1 MSLSELLRKLSR
13 RSCQSFVCTTKRR
26 TKREIERRR
35 QIFDQTRPHHGDG
48 PFAYTVRVLDRDGN
62 KVYEVNTPINDVWN
76 RVQQFV
82 IDEYLEIVQP
92 KKWAFKKE
100 GNDE

>member
-1 MSLSELLRKLSR
+1 MAGIDY
-13 RSCQSFVCTTKRR
+13 QT
-26 TKREIERRR
+26 EIQRAC
-35 QIFDQTRPHHGDG
+35 ICYVDK
-48 PFAYTVRVLDRDGN
+48 DGN
-62 KVYEVNTPINDVWN
+62 KVYEVNTPINDVLN

-82 IDEYLEIVQP
+82 IDEYLELVQP